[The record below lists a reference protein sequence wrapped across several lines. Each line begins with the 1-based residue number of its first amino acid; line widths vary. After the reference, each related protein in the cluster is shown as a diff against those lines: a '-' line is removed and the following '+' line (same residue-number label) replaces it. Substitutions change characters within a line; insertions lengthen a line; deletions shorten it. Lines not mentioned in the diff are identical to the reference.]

1 MSNSSTD
8 DSRIFHWL
16 ANHPLKVVL
25 MNINRLLFLPIA
37 INVLIMSVYILV
49 STTVLADTRN
59 YKLRDSFN
67 QFKNEYNQYEI
78 ITIDSFNPVIA
89 AHILNKSYLKAPVK
103 IDGALFMP
111 INSANSPVVMF
122 IMSSA
127 GPSGFTRWVKAE
139 FWGKVVKLLNKNGIG
154 VLFVDSFTGRGVSST
169 YADQSKLSF
178 DGMVIDALM
187 AFKYLA
193 SDSRV
198 DPDKIAI
205 TGHSRGG
212 FTSIAATDRRYT
224 DAVLGEGKHFAASI
238 PMAAPC
244 DAMLFENPKP
254 SKHTKYLIFHGLADD
269 YTPAKF
275 CIEYGKKME
284 AAGANVKYE
293 LREDWYH
300 GFFTGEMERDC
311 SGCVFFY
318 FCPVKPMFDDKGYV
332 KKEFF
337 EYAKNVLKL
346 DTVKLSKELENDLGT
361 KTPLKT
367 FAKIYYEYYSE
378 CGNIGTTVSGWHGDT
393 AASILT
399 KFLFQSLK

>member
-1 MSNSSTD
+1 MLYSSAD

-16 ANHPLKVVL
+16 ENHPPKVVFKK
-25 MNINRLLFLPIA
+25 NRLLFFPIA
-37 INVLIMSVYILV
+37 INILIFSIYILV
-49 STTVLADTRN
+49 STTVLADART
-59 YKLRDSFN
+59 YELRDSFS
-67 QFKNEYNQYEI
+67 QFKNEYNQYEVI
-78 ITIDSFNPVIA
+78 SIDSFNPVLA
-89 AHILNKSYLKAPVK
+89 VHILNKDYLKAPVK

-111 INSANSPVVMF
+111 LNINNVPVVMF
-122 IMSSA
+122 MMDSG
-127 GPSGFTRWVKAE
+127 GPWGFLNWVTAQ

-154 VLFVDSFTGRGVSST
+154 VLFVDSFTARGVTST
-169 YADQSKLSF
+169 YADQSRLSS

-205 TGHSRGG
+205 SGHSKGAG
-212 FTSIAATDRRYT
+212 TSIAATDRRYT

-238 PMAAPC
+238 PMAAAC
-244 DAMLFENPKP
+244 DVMLFENPKP
-254 SKHTKYLIFHGLADD
+254 SEHTNYLIFHGLADD

-275 CIEYGKKME
+275 CIEYAKKME

-300 GFFTGEMERDC
+300 GFYFAEMERDC
-311 SGCVFFY
+311 NSCVVFFR
-318 FCPVKPMFDDKGYV
+318 CPVKPMFDDNGYV
-332 KKEFF
+332 QKEFY

-346 DTVKLSKELENDLGT
+346 DTVKLSKEIENDLGT

-367 FAKIYYEYYSE
+367 FAKIYYEYFSE
-378 CGNIGTTVSGWHGDT
+378 CGNMGTTVGGWHGDR